1 MHCNKKIGAMSHRLH
16 SSAKN
21 PAGAFVFHMNTQQDV
36 LRKRFNGGS
45 DKSVVLR
52 CDSVQIHHNA
62 G

>member
-1 MHCNKKIGAMSHRLH
+1 MSHRLH